1 MKPRDPSYLLDMLV
15 AARRI
20 LKFVGDADLQRMMT
34 DDLLHSAVCRQLQ
47 IIGDAARRISDETR
61 TANPQI
67 EWQQIIGM
75 RNILI
80 HAYDR
85 VDDTELWRVATRDL
99 PRLAGEIE
107 KLLRESPE

>member
-20 LKFVGDADLQRMMT
+20 LKFVGSSDPRRLAT

-61 TANPQI
+61 STNPQI

-75 RNILI
+75 RNILV
-80 HAYDR
+80 HAYDSVDGNELRR
-85 VDDTELWRVATRDL
+85 VVTVDV
-99 PRLAGEIE
+99 PRLVGELE
-107 KLLRESPE
+107 KLLRNAP